1 MINILFAYNHLLVRG
16 GTESVMVNIF
26 DNIDHKKF
34 HIDFLLLHDNQIED
48 TTEISRCLKEKGS
61 QIFYVPP
68 IKNGYIQYKRS
79 LNEFFQFHQYDIVHT
94 HMNALGADV
103 LKAAKKNKVPVR
115 IAHSHNTGH
124 QLEVKN
130 IKDILHYLFLEE
142 QRFQIRHI
150 ATNYIGCSEKA
161 GNWLFGRKIVRN
173 KTTYMMFKNAVNIE
187 KYEFN
192 PLIREKIRKEYS
204 FNDKFV
210 IGHVG
215 RFDYQK
221 NHPFLIQVVKK
232 LCENNKNIILML
244 VGTGN
249 YLKKIQ
255 LMVKQLDLQQNVIF
269 MGNRSDVPELLQA
282 MDLFV
287 LPSHFE
293 GLPVS
298 LIEAQVSG
306 LRCIVSDK
314 VSSQSNISNNVR
326 FLGIEEKD
334 IDKWVTLTQE
344 VMDHSYK
351 RETPIFEIRKNGYDM
366 KYNIKN
372 LEKFYLN
379 ALKEN

>member
-1 MINILFAYNHLLVRG
+1 
-16 GTESVMVNIF
+16 MV
-26 DNIDHKKF
+26 
-34 HIDFLLLHDNQIED
+34 E
-48 TTEISRCLKEKGS
+48 
-61 QIFYVPP
+61 
-68 IKNGYIQYKRS
+68 
-79 LNEFFQFHQYDIVHT
+79 
-94 HMNALGADV
+94 
-103 LKAAKKNKVPVR
+103 
-115 IAHSHNTGH
+115 
-124 QLEVKN
+124 
-130 IKDILHYLFLEE
+130 
-142 QRFQIRHI
+142 
-150 ATNYIGCSEKA
+150 
-161 GNWLFGRKIVRN
+161 
-173 KTTYMMFKNAVNIE
+173 
-187 KYEFN
+187 
-192 PLIREKIRKEYS
+192 
-204 FNDKFV
+204 
-210 IGHVG
+210 
-215 RFDYQK
+215 
-221 NHPFLIQVVKK
+221 
-232 LCENNKNIILML
+232 
-244 VGTGN
+244 
-249 YLKKIQ
+249 
-255 LMVKQLDLQQNVIF
+255 QLDLQQNVIF

-334 IDKWVTLTQE
+334 IDEWVTLTQE